1 MALSLSKFA
10 KATPP
15 KAKKETSPVIDLP
28 PNEVTKKALQTII
41 EQKKIEKSAEN
52 IRKQAETILRPV
64 CDELRRENIVST
76 GKFVASI
83 NIKADDVGPV
93 RYSNQNRYSDMG
105 LDKKEELEK
114 IFEED
119 YDRSFS
125 LKTVVKLTDKGLKA
139 AEDESENGLLAKL
152 VAACG
157 GEEKFIE
164 LFEITQT
171 VEPTNWL
178 HEQKISDQKITEK
191 VKKANELGLVKQA
204 SSSFAL

>member
-10 KATPP
+10 KATPAKP
-15 KAKKETSPVIDLP
+15 KKETSPTIELP
-28 PNEVTKKALQTII
+28 SNEVMKKALQTII
-41 EQKKIEKSAEN
+41 EQKKIEKAAEN
-52 IRKQAETILRPV
+52 IRKQAETVLRPV

-83 NIKADDVGPV
+83 NVKADDVGPV
-93 RYSNQNRYSDMG
+93 RYSNQNRYSEMG

-114 IFEED
+114 IFGED
-119 YDRSFS
+119 YNRGFGI
-125 LKTVVKLTDKGLKA
+125 KTKVELTDKGLKA

-164 LFEITQT
+164 LFAITQT
-171 VEPTNWL
+171 VEPTDWL
-178 HEQKISDQKITEK
+178 HEQKVIDPKIAEK
-191 VKKANELGLVKQA
+191 VKKANEAGLVKQ
-204 SSSFAL
+204 STSSFSL

>member
-10 KATPP
+10 AKAPP
-15 KAKKETSPVIDLP
+15 KPKKETSPTIDLP
-28 PNEVTKKALQTII
+28 SNEVFKKALQTII
-41 EQKKIEKSAEN
+41 EQKKIERAAEN
-52 IRKQAETILRPV
+52 IRKQAETVLRPV

-76 GKFVASI
+76 RKFVASV

-93 RYSNQNRYSDMG
+93 RYSNQNRYSEMG

-119 YDRSFS
+119 FGKGFQV
-125 LKTVVKLTDKGLKA
+125 KTKVELTDKGLKA

-152 VAACG
+152 VVACG

-164 LFEITQT
+164 MFAITQT
-171 VEPTNWL
+171 VVPTDWL
-178 HEQKISDQKITEK
+178 HEQKITDPKIAEK
-191 VKKANELGLVKQA
+191 VKKANEVGLVKQ
-204 SSSFAL
+204 STSSFSI